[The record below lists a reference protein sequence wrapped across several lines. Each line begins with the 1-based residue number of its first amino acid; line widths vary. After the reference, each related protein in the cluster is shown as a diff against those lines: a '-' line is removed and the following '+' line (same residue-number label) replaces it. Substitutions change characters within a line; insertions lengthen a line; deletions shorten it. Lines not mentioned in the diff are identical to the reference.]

1 MYSIVNN
8 SSEAQNTT
16 GTVIFIPIRFA
27 LVAYTSVFLVGLRGI
42 IPDTHY
48 KRVEAIASERE
59 GIYIYTVYIYFNNIA
74 FALQKI
80 SCFQV
85 YTLAIGCNYPLIKAA
100 V

>member
-42 IPDTHY
+42 IPD